1 MTFIQSHPI
10 IHKLNP
16 CFIRTKRTENW
27 FFFCTCCSS
36 WLFRATK
43 RLLLHAI
50 KLYLSLL
57 PSLRSSVSYV
67 FFPMQIIMK
76 SLEHWL
82 RLLFILLFL
91 HWFSCLVLEIDVNLY
106 LPGLP
111 LAYMFCIFFCRA
123 SKKLFG
129 FLFSNGFSLYMYL
142 SLLLSVIFSDV
153 SCYSTGM
160 EILMYFRFCYC
171 PQKSATCTV
180 THFISS
186 IFLSSLWVLV
196 TWQRSNIIFSC
207 FLISFTH
214 VSGWVPFNCF

>member
-10 IHKLNP
+10 IHKLSP

-57 PSLRSSVSYV
+57 PTLRSSVSYV

-111 LAYMFCIFFCRA
+111 LAYMFCIFFVVHRKNYLVSCFQMGFPCTCIFRFYFLLFSQMLA
-123 SKKLFG
+123 VIVQEWKFLCIFG
-129 FLFSNGFSLYMYL
+129 FVTVL
-142 SLLLSVIFSDV
+142 
-153 SCYSTGM
+153 
-160 EILMYFRFCYC
+160 
-171 PQKSATCTV
+171 KSQL
-180 THFISS
+180 H
-186 IFLSSLWVLV
+186 VL
-196 TWQRSNIIFSC
+196 
-207 FLISFTH
+207 
-214 VSGWVPFNCF
+214 